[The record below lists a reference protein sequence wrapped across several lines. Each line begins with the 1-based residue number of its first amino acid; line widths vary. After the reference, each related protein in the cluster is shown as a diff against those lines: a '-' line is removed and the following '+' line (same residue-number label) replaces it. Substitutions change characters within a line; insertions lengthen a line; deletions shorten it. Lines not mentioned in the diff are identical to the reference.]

1 MRKFYIQSLKGKT
14 SILEVEGELLLQS
27 EDPTLIWGL
36 KEGEYVFKIAKPAS
50 LAGERY
56 MSFAFSETLEEATA
70 SAHKSIDGSVAMQL
84 RKGQITAEQ
93 VAEQAETAKAAIE
106 VVKLK

>member
-14 SILEVEGELLLQS
+14 SILEVEGELLLQA
-27 EDPTLIWGL
+27 EDPVLVWSL
-36 KEGEYVFKIAKPAS
+36 REGEYMFKITKPAS

-56 MSFAFSETLEEATA
+56 MSFAFNDTLEEAIT
-70 SAHKSIDGSVAMQL
+70 SAHKDIDGSMALQL

-93 VAEQAETAKAAIE
+93 VTELAEKAKTAIE
-106 VVKLK
+106 IVKLK